1 MLLTT
6 RLVAAGI
13 SPSVLLTAAGPAA
26 SSRPGST
33 LAHSPPRHSLPF
45 NIDSSPASVVYLCM
59 YPCPGWPPVPVVR
72 MHPGSDPATHSL
84 STSHAAQAKMLSLSR
99 SRHTCQDSF
108 SLVRTTHA
116 KTLSFSFA
124 PHMLG
129 LFPLSFALHMPRR
142 HLSLSSP
149 RHVPQ

>member
-1 MLLTT
+1 MLLTIM
-6 RLVAAGI
+6 LVAAGI

-59 YPCPGWPPVPVVR
+59 YPCPGWPPFPVVR
-72 MHPGSDPATHSL
+72 MHPGSDPAHSL
-84 STSHAAQAKMLSLSR
+84 SVHVPCRTGQDALSLSFTPHMPRLFLSR
-99 SRHTCQDSF
+99 SHHTCQDSF
-108 SLVRTTHA
+108 LLVRTTHA

-124 PHMLG
+124 PHMPR
-129 LFPLSFALHMPRR
+129 LFPSRSR
-142 HLSLSSP
+142 HTC
-149 RHVPQ
+149 